1 MDEEVFRVR
10 GEVLKGLE
18 VVSQGG
24 RGELDCGVKR
34 RKIAQRQS

>member
-1 MDEEVFRVR
+1 VDEEVFRVR

-24 RGELDCGVKR
+24 RRELDCGAIGNR
-34 RKIAQRQS
+34 MAWRQS